1 MCGLSDCPGSPY
13 QVNDRKVRSPDGRR
27 LVAIG
32 NETSAKI
39 AVARA
44 NASRLRMLPQPE
56 GVFDDQPSYSP
67 DGRRIYFERYTV
79 ASNDD
84 AIWSMRFD
92 GRDQRRILG
101 PFPNGFVTDPN
112 IFV

>member
-1 MCGLSDCPGSPY
+1 
-13 QVNDRKVRSPDGRR
+13 
-27 LVAIG
+27 
-32 NETSAKI
+32 
-39 AVARA
+39 
-44 NASRLRMLPQPE
+44 MLPQPE

-92 GRDQRRILG
+92 GRD
-101 PFPNGFVTDPN
+101 
-112 IFV
+112 